1 MALRQTEITWSM
13 ENAGPHKEGSI
24 GQDKSGESSR
34 SAGSKHEEPVRGP
47 DSPSGR
53 GVAREATGK
62 TMMVVTSRLLAMG
75 VSLVGLYF
83 YTRVLEKSDWAAGLV
98 MALIGETAFA
108 MLDMGLG
115 LCLER
120 RLPGILAREHRE
132 GLTLIGVFVVVV
144 IASAVVVA
152 LGLYGYCG
160 ALALALM
167 KDPLKSGMILWGIP
181 FAMAVMWRSA
191 LFCVMRGTNCFG
203 RLSVLSLSSQVF
215 FVAGTIG
222 GYMLMGLR
230 GFLIGAATAYAL
242 PCAYETWKL
251 RKYFTVV
258 PAFRDVGRYLK
269 YSRSML
275 GERVVNAGYSFADQ
289 WVIGLVLPAAAL
301 ATYNVPR
308 SFFDRFQTLLDGMW
322 MVPTTLLSRES
333 ARGPDAVRA
342 AMRRLRRVFTYLFVP
357 MGVGLLA
364 SSYFLVDILGG
375 RNYHDAVEPFAILAL
390 HYLVLGLAAANAII
404 GISTIA
410 PPGDRLRS
418 ILSKNV
424 AYLICLPL
432 LAKWFELNGVVGAKL
447 LATVVEATVAA
458 LLMRRVLQVKWEWDA
473 LRAVSWPAA
482 LLFLVVAG
490 GQYYFYNRFSAPL
503 FMAAGTVV
511 YLYLFFR
518 RVAEEDLLFLEHILP
533 ERVRPLIKLG
543 RWCRP
548 SAK

>member
-1 MALRQTEITWSM
+1 M
-13 ENAGPHKEGSI
+13 EDAVQNNADSI
-24 GQDKSGESSR
+24 CPDKSTTSSR
-34 SAGSKHEEPVRGP
+34 RAGSADLVSAGDRSG
-47 DSPSGR
+47 PSGR
-53 GVAREATGK
+53 GAAREATGK

-83 YTRVLEKSDWAAGLV
+83 YTRVLDKSDWAAGLV

-132 GLTLIGVFVVVV
+132 GLILIGVFVVVV
-144 IASAVVVA
+144 IASAAVVA
-152 LGLYGYCG
+152 FGLYGWCD
-160 ALALALM
+160 ALAVALM
-167 KDPLKSGMILWGIP
+167 KDPLKSGVILWGIP

-203 RLSVLSLSSQVF
+203 RLSILSLSSQIF
-215 FVAGTIG
+215 FVAGTVG
-222 GYMLMGLR
+222 GYLLMGLK
-230 GFLIGAATAYAL
+230 GFLIGAAIAYAL
-242 PCAYETWKL
+242 PCAYESWKL
-251 RKYFTVV
+251 RRYFNVV
-258 PAFRDVGRYLK
+258 PAFRDIWRYLK

-289 WVIGLVLPAAAL
+289 WVIGLVLPAASL

-357 MGVGLLA
+357 IGVGLLA

-375 RNYHDAVEPFAILAL
+375 SKYHDAVEPFAILAL

-447 LATVVEATVAA
+447 MATVVEAIVAA
-458 LLMRRVLQVKWEWDA
+458 MLMRRVLQVNWEWDS
-473 LRAVSWPAA
+473 LRAVALPAA
-482 LLFLVVAG
+482 LLFVVVAG
-490 GQYYFYNRFSAPL
+490 GQYYFYSRLVAPL
-503 FMAAGTVV
+503 FMAAGTAI

-533 ERVRPLIKLG
+533 DRARPLVKLG

-548 SAK
+548 GAK

>member
-1 MALRQTEITWSM
+1 MIDSEQNNKDSNCQDRFPAASAA
-13 ENAGPHKEGSI
+13 AGAADRVMPGDHLIE
-24 GQDKSGESSR
+24 
-34 SAGSKHEEPVRGP
+34 
-47 DSPSGR
+47 SGR
-53 GVAREATGK
+53 GAAREATSK
-62 TMMVVTSRLLAMG
+62 MMMVVTSRLLAMG

-83 YTRVLEKSDWAAGLV
+83 YTRILGKSDWAAGLV

-115 LCLER
+115 LCMER
-120 RLPGILAREHRE
+120 RLPEILAREHHE

-144 IASAVVVA
+144 VASAALVA
-152 LGLYGYCG
+152 FGLYGYCDT
-160 ALALALM
+160 LARALM
-167 KDPLKSGMILWGIP
+167 KDPLKSGVILWGIP

-203 RLSVLSLSSQVF
+203 RLSILSLSSQIF

-222 GYMLMGLR
+222 GYLLNGLN
-230 GFLIGAATAYAL
+230 GFLVGAALAYVL

-251 RKYFTVV
+251 RKYFAVV
-258 PAFRDVGRYLK
+258 PAFRDVIRYLK

-289 WVIGLVLPAAAL
+289 WVVGLVLPGAAL

-333 ARGPDAVRA
+333 AHGPDAVRA

-357 MGVGLLA
+357 IGVGLLA

-375 RNYHDAVEPFAILAL
+375 SKYHDAVEPFAILAI

-418 ILSKNV
+418 IMSKNL
-424 AYLICLPL
+424 AYLISLPL
-432 LAKWFELNGVVGAKL
+432 LAHWFDLNGVVGAKL
-447 LATVVEATVAA
+447 LATVVEAIVAA
-458 LLMRRVLQVKWEWDA
+458 VLMRRVLQAKWEWESV
-473 LRAVSWPAA
+473 RAVTLPAA
-482 LLFLVVAG
+482 LLFVIVAG
-490 GQYYFYNRFSAPL
+490 GQYVYYSRFLAMLLMATGAAIYL
-503 FMAAGTVV
+503 F
-511 YLYLFFR
+511 LFFR
-518 RVAEEDLLFLEHILP
+518 RVAEEDLVFLEHILP
-533 ERVRPLIKLG
+533 ERLRPLVTLG
-543 RWCRP
+543 RRCRP
-548 SAK
+548 VPAY